1 MGLAGPVRQVR
12 AIVTIIDRQD
22 LRTNS
27 GSFATLAAIL
37 RGWACDLEATL
48 LEYLVVIEI

>member
-1 MGLAGPVRQVR
+1 VRQVR

-27 GSFATLAAIL
+27 GSFATLAAIGCASS
-37 RGWACDLEATL
+37 RERIK
-48 LEYLVVIEI
+48 VQQ